1 MPCERLVWLN
11 GRFLPEREAAL
22 PIRDLGLIYGEAV
35 FDTARTF
42 AGRLF
47 MGAAHVD
54 RLYRSLEAVLLPEPM
69 PKTEMLA
76 LTEDLIA
83 RNAPAL
89 RPGED
94 WWVTQRITAGL
105 RPLDGE
111 AVEREGPTVLIECT
125 PLPLRARARF
135 FRDGI
140 PAALASRPRT
150 PPEAVPP
157 QAKTTNYLNMMLAQR
172 ELDRSRPGA
181 WAILPDMAGNLAEG
195 AGCNLFLVRDGTV
208 LTPPDSVALPGVT
221 RAVVLDLCADLGLPV
236 RIGPVTPD
244 QARQADEGFL
254 TSTSLCLCPLN
265 RFDDHPLP
273 VPGPITARLMQAF
286 AQRVGF
292 DYVGQYLAFL
302 SDGTAQSGL

>member
-1 MPCERLVWLN
+1 MAERLVWLN
-11 GRFLPEREAAL
+11 GAFVPEAEAAL

-42 AGRLF
+42 GGRLF
-47 MGAAHVD
+47 MGAEHVE
-54 RLYRSLEAVLLPEPM
+54 RLYRSLAAVRLPEPM
-69 PKTEMLA
+69 PKARLLE
-76 LTEDLIA
+76 LTEELIA

-111 AVEREGPTVLIECT
+111 PLRQEGPTLLIECT

-135 FRDGI
+135 FGEGI

-157 QAKTTNYLNMMLAQR
+157 HAKTTNYLNMMLAQR
-172 ELDRSRPGA
+172 ELDEVRPGA

-195 AGCNLFLVRDGTV
+195 AGCNIFLVRDGTV
-208 LTPPDSVALPGVT
+208 LTPADTVALPGVT
-221 RAVVLDLCADLGLPV
+221 RGVVIELCGRLGLPL
-236 RIGPVTPD
+236 RIGPIRPD
-244 QARQADEGFL
+244 EARAADEGFL
-254 TSTSLCLCPLN
+254 TSTSLCLCPLS
-265 RFDDHPLP
+265 RFDDTALP
-273 VPGPITARLMQAF
+273 VPGPVTARLMSAF
-286 AQRVGF
+286 SDHVGF
-292 DYVGQYLAFL
+292 DYVAQYLRFQTGAA
-302 SDGTAQSGL
+302 AQSGL